1 MKVKSAEFTK
11 SAVKA
16 PDFPAPDL
24 PEVALA
30 GRSNVGKSSLINTL
44 ANRKSL
50 ARTSKTPGCTR
61 SINFFL
67 INGSFYLVDLPGYGY
82 ASVPQRERES
92 WREMVESYLWGRK
105 NLRGILLLVDCR
117 HPLSNLDI
125 QMGEWI
131 NYAGI
136 PPAVVATKA
145 DKLSRSQLNQS
156 LGLIREGLK
165 LGEGVP
171 LVPFSAKSGQGRE
184 EILKIIG
191 RWVMGEKNLPK

>member
-1 MKVKSAEFTK
+1 MKIKSAEFLK
-11 SAVKA
+11 SAVN
-16 PDFPAPDL
+16 PSGFPAPKL

-44 ANRKSL
+44 VNRKSL

-61 SINFFL
+61 TINFFL
-67 INGSFYLVDLPGYGY
+67 VNGAFYLVDLPGYGY
-82 ASVPQRERES
+82 ASVPLCEMES
-92 WREMVESYLWGRK
+92 WREMVESYLNGRES
-105 NLRGILLLVDCR
+105 LRGILLLVDCR

-125 QMGEWI
+125 QMGKWI
-131 NYAGI
+131 SYAGI

-156 LGLIREGLK
+156 LKLIKENLE
-165 LGEGVP
+165 LGEDVP
-171 LVPFSAKSGQGRE
+171 VVPFSAKSGQGRD

-191 RWVMGEKNLPK
+191 RWVMG

>member
-1 MKVKSAEFTK
+1 MKIKSAEFFI

-16 PDFPAPDL
+16 ADFPAPQK

-61 SINFFL
+61 TINFFL

-82 ASVPQRERES
+82 ASVPHRERES
-92 WREMVESYLWGRK
+92 WREMAESYLKGRE

-131 NYAGI
+131 NYTGI

-145 DKLSRSQLNQS
+145 DKLSRSQLSQS
-156 LGLIREGLK
+156 LKSIKEGLK

-171 LVPFSAKSGQGRE
+171 VIPFSAKSGQGRE

-191 RWVMGEKNLPK
+191 HWVTGE